1 MPMRYPA
8 IIEICRKDPRYEYE
22 AYEFVFDALLHT
34 QEMLGK
40 VPKEEEAGKS
50 AEEQGDYH
58 VTGQQLLHGICDL
71 ALRQF
76 GRMAWT
82 VFRRWG
88 ITSTD
93 DFGEIVFNLIE
104 AGLMSKRPEDSRADF
119 HNVFDLE
126 QALSHYEI
134 QLDELGSAS

>member
-1 MPMRYPA
+1 MPMRHPA
-8 IIEICRKDPRYEYE
+8 IAEICRKDPRYEYE
-22 AYEFVFDALLHT
+22 AYEFVFEALLHT
-34 QEMLGK
+34 QQMLGK
-40 VPKEEEAGKS
+40 VPKEAEPS
-50 AEEQGDYH
+50 EEQGEHH
-58 VTGQQLLHGICDL
+58 VTGQQLLQGICDL

-76 GRMAWT
+76 GRMALT

-126 QALSHYEI
+126 EAFSHYEI
-134 QLDELGSAS
+134 QLDEL